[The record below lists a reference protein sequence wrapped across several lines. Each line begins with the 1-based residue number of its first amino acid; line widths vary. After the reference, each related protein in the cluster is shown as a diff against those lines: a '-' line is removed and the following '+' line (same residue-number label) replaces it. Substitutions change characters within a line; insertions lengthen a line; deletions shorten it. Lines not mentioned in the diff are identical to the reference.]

1 MGKKVRDGKMERQ
14 MRSGRDREG
23 EERREE
29 SGGERKALLDT
40 CARKGRMKGVRET
53 KREMKKKNSQEDMG
67 TGRRGK
73 GKREQEK
80 ER

>member
-53 KREMKKKNSQEDMG
+53 KGNE
-67 TGRRGK
+67 
-73 GKREQEK
+73 EK
-80 ER
+80 E